1 MKRVAS
7 LLVLVISAVVV
18 LEATQ
23 IYKGSYASGKQRKP
37 SLPKKYLVEDGG
49 YIKHRKIRA
58 LISEHELRER
68 HRVGRQLPGVRN
80 GGGGYLYNR
89 PVYTSSDHLAARPAL
104 PLTEVESHPLS
115 NFPAHYTGDLED
127 EPKKDASKSKTPSD
141 SEKPSAPA
149 NVTVKDGAI
158 PEDGK
163 VKEQPDQTKKVE
175 PIEPEV
181 LKQEVSQDKS
191 EPVAIAVPAS
201 AVVPVG
207 KNMQSEQ
214 DLDKLS
220 SANGEKS
227 GAGGEPPMIVSQQGT
242 VSGKPP
248 VAME

>member
-1 MKRVAS
+1 M
-7 LLVLVISAVVV
+7 LF
-18 LEATQ
+18 TMDQ
-23 IYKGSYASGKQRKP
+23 
-37 SLPKKYLVEDGG
+37 
-49 YIKHRKIRA
+49 
-58 LISEHELRER
+58 
-68 HRVGRQLPGVRN
+68 
-80 GGGGYLYNR
+80 
-89 PVYTSSDHLAARPAL
+89 
-104 PLTEVESHPLS
+104 
-115 NFPAHYTGDLED
+115 
-127 EPKKDASKSKTPSD
+127 
-141 SEKPSAPA
+141 
-149 NVTVKDGAI
+149 DGAI

-227 GAGGEPPMIVSQQGT
+227 GAGVS
-242 VSGKPP
+242 
-248 VAME
+248 